1 MAIPVGLPRPVVPSS
16 GGAAETA
23 ASPSL
28 ERREDELGSFLDRAM
43 ALNIVIDTIFIVD
56 VLVNFNTTFMLGY
69 DVIYDRKL
77 IAR

>member
-1 MAIPVGLPRPVVPSS
+1 MRWDYVIMALACLNCFMVP
-16 GGAAETA
+16 
-23 ASPSL
+23 L
-28 ERREDELGSFLDRAM
+28 EIAVEIAYQTQQWYNT
-43 ALNIVIDTIFIVD
+43 LNIVIDTIFIVD